1 MQRDLFESRKAPFG
15 VCEPS
20 NYIKCLTNQLK

>member
-1 MQRDLFESRKAPFG
+1 MQRDLFESRKAPLG

-20 NYIKCLTNQLK
+20 IYVKCLADQLK